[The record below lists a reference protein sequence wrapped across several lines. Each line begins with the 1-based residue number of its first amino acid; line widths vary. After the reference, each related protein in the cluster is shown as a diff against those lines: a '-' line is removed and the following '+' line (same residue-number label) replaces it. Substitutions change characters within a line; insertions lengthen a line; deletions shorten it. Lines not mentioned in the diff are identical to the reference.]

1 MFSSTN
7 LKKCHDEIRFAITDK
22 EGALRFTKFEIA
34 DEESCNGVENALQ
47 SYLLNRPLDDIDID
61 AIRHA
66 LSGGHE
72 DCVQAIADIIKWFR
86 PNKR

>member
-1 MFSSTN
+1 MISPAS
-7 LKKCHDEIRFAITDK
+7 LQKCHDGIRFAITDQ

-34 DEESCNGVENALQ
+34 DEESCDGVENALQ
-47 SYLLNRPLDDIDID
+47 SYLLNRPLADIDID

-72 DCVQAIADIIKWFR
+72 DCVRAIADIIKWFR
-86 PNKR
+86 PNQR

>member
-1 MFSSTN
+1 MISSTN
-7 LKKCHDEIRFAITDK
+7 LKKCHDGIRFAMTDK

-34 DEESCNGVENALQ
+34 DEESCIDIENVLQ
-47 SYLLNRPLDDIDID
+47 SYLLNRPLADIDID

-66 LSGGHE
+66 LSGRHE
-72 DCVQAIADIIKWFR
+72 DCVRAIADIIKWFC